1 MPNIWL
7 SNIVLNHAQCIIIVH
22 VQMTLALWS
31 SDFHTDHDGRG
42 TFKPST
48 DFPHPQG
55 YFYLKTKK
63 KTKYLSFYIDA
74 VKEWRYFV
82 DLFE

>member
-31 SDFHTDHDGRG
+31 SDFHTDHDGWG

-63 KTKYLSFYIDA
+63 RLNTVSFYIDA